1 MITSTPGYQ
10 QSSFMES
17 LDAVEALAKTTLI
30 QGQLIDSR
38 YGQCYEILGG
48 RLVFPSGSLVSRKS
62 INYSLGWMEFLQLI
76 AGVYDPEG
84 LKRVAPYANHDLFT
98 EQMAYGPRI
107 QYQMNDIIHALEEDP
122 FTRQAVAFIGHPSD
136 GPTSDLPC
144 TLTIQF
150 LSRANGL
157 NAIVSMRSWDLCR
170 GLPYDLM
177 MFTGLL
183 EVVANCIGIPAA
195 NVIVHAGST
204 HVYLDQVEK
213 IPHLSKR
220 KWRFTDGH
228 PNHWEEFEDWAAHN
242 IPILVQGGIPS
253 QMEYR

>member
-1 MITSTPGYQ
+1 MINRVSGYR

-17 LDAVEALAKTTLI
+17 ADAVEALAKTTLV

-38 YGQCYEILGG
+38 YGQCFEVLGG
-48 RLVFPSGSLVSRKS
+48 QLVFPSKSLVSRKS

-98 EQMAYGPRI
+98 EKMAYGPRI
-107 QYQMNDIIHALEEDP
+107 YNQMEFLIHVLKNDP
-122 FTRQAVAFIGHPSD
+122 FTRQAVLFIGKPED
-136 GPTSDLPC
+136 GPTSNLPC
-144 TLTIQF
+144 TLSIQF

-157 NAIVSMRSWDLCR
+157 NAVVSMRSWDLCR

-183 EVVANCIGIPAA
+183 EVVGKCTNIPAA

-204 HVYLDQVEK
+204 HIYLDQTEK
-213 IPHLSKR
+213 LPHLSKR
-220 KWRFTDGH
+220 RWHFMVDHPTNWRD
-228 PNHWEEFEDWAAHN
+228 FEGWAENN
-242 IPILVQGGIPS
+242 IPKLVQGGIPEL
-253 QMEYR
+253 MEYI